1 MDKFLNSLPDEKSR
15 FLAAD
20 ILTLARAKHIML
32 VTAESC
38 TGGRIIGTLT
48 DIPGSSDVIDRGFI
62 TYSNKAKMDM
72 LNVPSD
78 MIKAHGAV
86 SQAVAIA
93 MAEGACRNSQYED
106 NDGIMAIS
114 VTGIAGPGGGS
125 VEKPVGTV
133 WFGLTLIHK
142 NQKNTISWVE
152 HFKGQRVDIRQATID
167 TALTH
172 IRDQLLAI

>member
-1 MDKFLNSLPDEKSR
+1 MILCRCSCRSGNHGKFSALWMDQFLNSQSDEKSH

-20 ILTLARAKHIML
+20 ILTLARDKHIML

-78 MIKAHGAV
+78 MIKAQAV
-86 SQAVAIA
+86 SQVSLLPWL
-93 MAEGACRNSQYED
+93 NSMSNRQYED
-106 NDGIMAIS
+106 DDGIMAIS
-114 VTGIAGPGGGS
+114 VTTAAP
-125 VEKPVGTV
+125 VAQYRKPVGTV

-142 NQKNTISWVE
+142 SQKTP
-152 HFKGQRVDIRQATID
+152 
-167 TALTH
+167 
-172 IRDQLLAI
+172 

>member
-1 MDKFLNSLPDEKSR
+1 MDKSLNSRPDDVSR
-15 FLAAD
+15 FLAAEV
-20 ILTLARAKHIML
+20 LTLARDKHIML

-78 MIKAHGAV
+78 VIKTHGAV

-93 MAEGACRNSQYED
+93 MAEGACQNSEYED
-106 NDGIMAIS
+106 DVSIMAIS
-114 VTGIAGPGGGS
+114 VTGVAGPGGGS
-125 VEKPVGTV
+125 IEKPVGTV

-142 NQKNTISWVE
+142 GQKNTISWVE
-152 HFKGQRVDIRQATID
+152 HFKGHRADIRQATID

-172 IRDQLLAI
+172 IKDQLIAI

>member
-1 MDKFLNSLPDEKSR
+1 MDKFLNSLPDEKSH

-20 ILTLARAKHIML
+20 ILTLARDKHIML

-62 TYSNKAKMDM
+62 TYSDKAKMDM

-78 MIKAHGAV
+78 VIKTHGAV

-93 MAEGACRNSQYED
+93 MAEGAC
-106 NDGIMAIS
+106 
-114 VTGIAGPGGGS
+114 
-125 VEKPVGTV
+125 
-133 WFGLTLIHK
+133 
-142 NQKNTISWVE
+142 QK
-152 HFKGQRVDIRQATID
+152 
-167 TALTH
+167 
-172 IRDQLLAI
+172 